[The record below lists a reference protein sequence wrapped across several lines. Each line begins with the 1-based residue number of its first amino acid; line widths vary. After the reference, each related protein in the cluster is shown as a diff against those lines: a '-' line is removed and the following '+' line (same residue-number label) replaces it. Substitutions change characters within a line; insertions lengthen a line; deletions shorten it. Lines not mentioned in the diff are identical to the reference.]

1 MGIKHK
7 QLHLLA
13 LTMSLSHASNVG
25 KSVSLGS
32 LFGSTWAGKST
43 EKLNELNGKDRR
55 GLPKRRSSKRR

>member
-1 MGIKHK
+1 MGKTRLNLNI
-7 QLHLLA
+7 LA
-13 LTMSLSHASNVG
+13 LSLSHASNVG

-32 LFGSTWAGKST
+32 LFGSMWAGKST